1 MSGTKTLRRL
11 ETHLAASVAVAA
23 AASAA
28 QAVVITW
35 NINQA
40 IPANIDGFYI
50 KIDTQ
55 QLVSTAGSALP
66 GWDINPYGSTTLSF
80 FASGASPNPAT
91 TYVRTQA
98 SGGPSSLAAGTVIS
112 AASTFAN
119 GTTAVISSGGV
130 GANGW
135 QLNAVNYFGFRFHNN
150 TTNAINYGY
159 GAIQV
164 GATAAARTLLFIEYG
179 NAGEAV
185 TVVPAPGALALI
197 GAEGLVGGR
206 RRRR

>member
-40 IPANIDGFYI
+40 IPANLDGLYV

-55 QLVSTAGSALP
+55 QTASAGTTLS
-66 GWDINPYGSTTLSF
+66 GWDVNPYGATTLNF
-80 FASGASPNPAT
+80 FASATSPNPAT

-119 GTTAVISSGGV
+119 STTAVISSGGV

-197 GAEGLVGGR
+197 GAAGLVGGR

>member
-1 MSGTKTLRRL
+1 MNVKTLSRL

-23 AASAA
+23 VASAA
-28 QAVVITW
+28 QAVVVTW

-40 IPANIDGFYI
+40 IPANFDGLYV

-55 QLVSTAGSALP
+55 QVISTAGSGLS
-66 GWDINPYGSTTLSF
+66 GWDVNMYGSTTLNF
-80 FASGASPNPAT
+80 FASGTAPNPLT
-91 TYVRTQA
+91 TYVRTQG
-98 SGGPSSLAAGTVIS
+98 SGGPSSLAGGTVIS

-119 GTTAVISSGGV
+119 STTAVISSGGV

-135 QLNAVNYFGFRFHNN
+135 QLNAINYFGFRFHNN

-179 NAGEAV
+179 NAGESV
-185 TVVPAPGALALI
+185 TVVPAPAALALL
-197 GAEGLVGGR
+197 GAAGLVGAR
-206 RRRR
+206 RRRA